1 MLQGVGAG
9 IAHLQFHWRRRL
21 ISRPY
26 TLGKLEETPLLKGF
40 NREVLSQ
47 ASSARFSR

>member
-9 IAHLQFHWRRRL
+9 IAHLQFHWRRRP

-26 TLGKLEETPLLKGF
+26 TLGKLEEAPLSKGF
-40 NREVLSQ
+40 NRGVLPQ
-47 ASSARFSR
+47 ASSAPFSR